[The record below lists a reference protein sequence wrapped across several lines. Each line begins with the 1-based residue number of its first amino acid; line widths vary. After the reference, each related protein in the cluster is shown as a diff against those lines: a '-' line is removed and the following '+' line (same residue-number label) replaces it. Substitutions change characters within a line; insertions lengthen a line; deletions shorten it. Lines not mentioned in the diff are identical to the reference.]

1 MQERGFDRVAK
12 RPEARRHGPTQHSRL
27 RTQNSNAQ
35 NSRLPEF
42 SLFITVLRGPA
53 LIQAS
58 ALASTHTKRTQ
69 SAHPVP
75 TPDSPQILTFYHCF
89 AWASPY
95 STAFWTSSSPN
106 APSNGTRSDSRLK
119 TPDSLLILTFYHC
132 FILGQALFTDLWAS
146 THTKRTQSA
155 HPVPTPDSRLPTPD
169 SRLILTYRAQPEY
182 ASIASRKPDHH
193 PTQRLQEVWY
203 V

>member
-42 SLFITVLRGPA
+42 SLFITVLPGPA
-53 LIQAS
+53 LIPRLSGLLPHRMPHPTA
-58 ALASTHTKRTQ
+58 
-69 SAHPVP
+69 PVP
-75 TPDSPQILTFYHCF
+75 TP
-89 AWASPY
+89 
-95 STAFWTSSSPN
+95 
-106 APSNGTRSDSRLK
+106 DSRLK
-119 TPDSLLILTFYHC
+119 TPDSLPILTFYHC